1 MSHLS
6 LIIKLVLP
14 HAFVVPPVKPLLDS
28 HRNSAFFSDVSEQ
41 QLGTKFAACSRAED
55 PDT

>member
-14 HAFVVPPVKPLLDS
+14 HAFVVPPIKPWLDS
-28 HRNSAFFSDVSEQ
+28 HRSSAFFTGLSGQHIGKNFTTD
-41 QLGTKFAACSRAED
+41 GRAED